1 MVVAGAEAQAKY
13 YCFFNNYRQ
22 DQKVLFLG
30 GGKIVFLTW
39 ILQKQASKAHGRK
52 ARISAPRPCL
62 TETKTPN
69 PEESSM
75 AHYIFLLSLCQILIH
90 VRT

>member
-22 DQKVLFLG
+22 DEKCCSWEG
-30 GGKIVFLTW
+30 KKIVFLTG

-75 AHYIFLLSLCQILIH
+75 AHYILLLCLCQILIH